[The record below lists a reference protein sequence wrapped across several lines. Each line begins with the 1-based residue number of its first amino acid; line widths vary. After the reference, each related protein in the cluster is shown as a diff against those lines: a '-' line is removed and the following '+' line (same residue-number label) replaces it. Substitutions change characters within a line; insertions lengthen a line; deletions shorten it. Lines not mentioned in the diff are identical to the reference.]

1 MSRSRVV
8 IVGAGFAGYHA
19 ARALTRHRGLRDE
32 TEIVL
37 INPTDYFLYLPLL
50 PQVASGV
57 LDPRRV
63 TVSLP
68 SSLPDARL
76 VLGEVDGVD
85 LDGHAGSY
93 TDPEGNPGTMPYDRL
108 VLTVGSVNKLL
119 PIPGIADH
127 AHGFRSM
134 AEAMY
139 LRDQLIRQ
147 VELADL
153 TDSAQ
158 ERRARLTFVVVGAGY
173 TGTEVAA
180 YGQLLTESVVAAHP
194 RLDGW
199 KPTWL
204 LLDTADHP
212 LPGLDPRLS
221 RTAER
226 ELLARGMDLR
236 MGVSVKEAVA
246 DGVHLSTGDFVP
258 TRTLV
263 WCVGVRP
270 DPFVDSLGLR
280 TMKGRVV
287 VDEYLAVPGQP
298 RVFACGD
305 AAAVPDLTRPGE
317 VTAMTAQHAQRQGK
331 LVARNIAAAYGVG
344 KPRPY
349 RHHDLGFTVDL
360 GGGDAAANPLSVSL
374 SGPVAAAVTL
384 GYHLLALPANRPRVI
399 ADWVLGAVEARQP
412 VQLGVVEPT
421 DVPLETTH

>member
-1 MSRSRVV
+1 VARARIV
-8 IVGAGFAGYHA
+8 IIGGGFAGYHCARELSRQARGGA
-19 ARALTRHRGLRDE
+19 A
-32 TEIVL
+32 EIVL

-50 PQVASGV
+50 PQVSGGL
-57 LDPRRV
+57 LDPRHA

-68 SSLPDARL
+68 ATLPDVKV
-76 VLGEVDGVD
+76 VLGQATAVDFDARTVSFTGPEDIRGTVD
-85 LDGHAGSY
+85 
-93 TDPEGNPGTMPYDRL
+93 YDRL
-108 VLTVGSVNKLL
+108 VLAAGSVNKLL
-119 PIPGIADH
+119 PIPGVADH

-153 TDSAQ
+153 TDSAE

-194 RLDGW
+194 RLAGLT
-199 KPTWL
+199 PTWL

-226 ELLARGMDLR
+226 ELRARGMDLR

-258 TRTLV
+258 TRTLI

-270 DPFVDSLGLR
+270 DPFLDSLGLK

-287 VDEYLAVPGQP
+287 VDEYLVVPGQP
-298 RVFACGD
+298 RVYACGD

-331 LVARNIAAAYGVG
+331 LAARNIAAAYGVG
-344 KPRPY
+344 EPRPY
-349 RHHDLGFTVDL
+349 RHHELGFTVDL
-360 GGGDAAANPLSVSL
+360 GGGDAAANPLRVSL

-384 GYHLLALPANRPRVI
+384 GYHLLALPANRTRVV
-399 ADWVLGAVEARQP
+399 ADWLLGAVEPRQP